1 MINRKAYTPD
11 SFQNQILKLLT
22 RQEMRINQLTE
33 SVENLSDIV
42 RAELKKE
49 NQDVY
54 EKLHLESLA
63 INKKLEELKDN
74 GFSSED
80 MERFAEV
87 TYQYFNNKHHVS
99 PKYIIENNDKA
110 VNEDKLRINVDGNAS
125 SVEKQHLIEIYPT
138 YHTPY
143 HLKLSGDGFKNIN
156 GYGAKS
162 TFTMPLVLHLKHNL
176 KKYAE
181 ENCSV
186 SELSKMYGLNYH
198 ICSRLIWNIEEGY
211 FDDLIDEY
219 ESMKLFPGHD
229 DESLV
234 FNYNTSIDEEDR
246 NDGVFEKGFRT
257 PLVATDDCKDCLPV
271 ATRGYRRLYTIDY
284 VDGVTIYR
292 KGQGKHVLLFNLI
305 DVAFIKRNI
314 PMYIRE
320 GYGRNKIAQDCGL
333 SVPMSQRII
342 FNIQEGVFDDY
353 LPFIEDKSEEHS
365 FKTSGGELYI
375 DGAGTGLTLDMCST
389 ILLEYNNAGDKLR
402 RLNKLVK
409 RFREVDS
416 RFIVIVVNYLNEG
429 ELSWLDGDV
438 DDTGLVKSM
447 DPPRVLGFE

>member
-11 SFQNQILKLLT
+11 SFQNQMLKLLA

-99 PKYIIENNDKA
+99 PKYIIEKNDKA
-110 VNEDKLRINVDGNAS
+110 TTNDKMDYNMDGNAS
-125 SVEKQHLIEIYPT
+125 SVEKHHLIEIYPT

-162 TFTMPLVLHLKHNL
+162 KFDMPTVLHLKHNL
-176 KKYAE
+176 KKYAAE
-181 ENCSV
+181 KCSV
-186 SELSKMYGLNYH
+186 SEIAKLYGLTYN

-211 FDDLIDEY
+211 FDDLIQEY
-219 ESMKLFPGHD
+219 DSMKLFPGYD

-234 FNYNTSIDEEDR
+234 FNYIKKIIHD
-246 NDGVFEKGFRT
+246 DGVFEKGFRT
-257 PLVATDDCKDCLPV
+257 PLAATDKCRDCLPV
-271 ATRGYRRLYTIDY
+271 ATRGYRRLYNIDY

-292 KGQGKHVLLFNLI
+292 KGQGQHVLSFNLI

-365 FKTSGGELYI
+365 FKTKEGELYI
-375 DGAGTGLTLDMCST
+375 DNVGTALSLDMCGT
-389 ILLEYNNAGDKLR
+389 ILVEYNNAGDKLR
-402 RLNKLVK
+402 CLNKLVK

-416 RFIVIVVNYLNEG
+416 KYIVIVVNYLNEG

-447 DPPRVLGFE
+447 DPPRILGFE

>member
-11 SFQNQILKLLT
+11 SFQNQMLKLLA

-99 PKYIIENNDKA
+99 PKYIIENNDEA
-110 VNEDKLRINVDGNAS
+110 VNEDKLRINVEGNAS

-176 KKYAE
+176 KKYAAE
-181 ENCSV
+181 KCSV
-186 SELSKMYGLNYH
+186 SEIAKMYGLNYN

-211 FDDLIDEY
+211 FDDLIQEY
-219 ESMKLFPGHD
+219 DSMKLFPGYD

-234 FNYNTSIDEEDR
+234 FNYKEDNTNDE
-246 NDGVFEKGFRT
+246 GVFEKGFRT
-257 PLVATDDCKDCLPV
+257 PLVATDKCRDCLPV
-271 ATRGYRRLYTIDY
+271 ATRGYRRLYNIDY

-292 KGQGKHVLLFNLI
+292 KGQGQHVLSFNLI

-375 DGAGTGLTLDMCST
+375 DDIGTGLTLDMCGT

-447 DPPRVLGFE
+447 DPPRILGFE